1 MTNQLSNKV
10 YTDLRREIIAGQI
23 AMGERLRETHLAMRL
38 KVSRTP
44 IREALQQLAVEGLVE
59 SDDQGFRATI
69 YSAARVAEIYGC
81 RALLESESARLVAQA
96 GLNTEAQIELEQ
108 AVGFCDRLLADARAL
123 GTISDPEVR
132 RAFLEQNNIFHSV
145 LHAAC
150 PNRML
155 RELIDQVGDIPASIR
170 NYFRFSDDQLFE
182 SHTAHR
188 RILRALIARDGERA
202 AAQMREHIWA
212 ARDRMD
218 PAAFRKFT
226 DSSSAIPVPAAGPEI
241 NRATSNEQG
250 NDDEKQ
256 QIAG

>member
-1 MTNQLSNKV
+1 MTNQLSERV
-10 YTDLRREIIAGQI
+10 YTGLRQEIISGRI

-44 IREALQQLAVEGLVE
+44 IREALQQLAAEGLVE
-59 SDDQGFRATI
+59 VDEQGFHASI

-81 RALLESESARLVAQA
+81 RALLESESARLVAQT
-96 GLNTEAQIELEQ
+96 GLNSEAQIELEQ
-108 AVGFCDRLLADARAL
+108 AVGFCDRLLADARAK
-123 GTISDPEVR
+123 GMISDPDVR

-155 RELIDQVGDIPASIR
+155 RELIRQVGDIPASIR

-218 PAAFRKFT
+218 PTAFRKFT
-226 DSSSAIPVPAAGPEI
+226 EASSAIPVPPMAPEA
-241 NRATSNEQG
+241 NRVTSNEQG

-256 QIAG
+256 QVAS